1 MNPLKCAFAVS
12 SGKFLGFLVHGIR
25 IDVNP
30 AKATTI
36 ATMKP
41 LAIVKELKN
50 FLGKVSYIRRF
61 IPGLTSITSTFAK
74 LLKKGQSFK

>member
-1 MNPLKCAFAVS
+1 MVLS
-12 SGKFLGFLVHGIR
+12 RG

-30 AKATTI
+30 AKAVAT

-41 LAIVKELKN
+41 PTTVKEFKS

-61 IPGLTSITSTFAK
+61 IPGLASIASAFTK
-74 LLKKGQSFK
+74 LLKKGQGFE